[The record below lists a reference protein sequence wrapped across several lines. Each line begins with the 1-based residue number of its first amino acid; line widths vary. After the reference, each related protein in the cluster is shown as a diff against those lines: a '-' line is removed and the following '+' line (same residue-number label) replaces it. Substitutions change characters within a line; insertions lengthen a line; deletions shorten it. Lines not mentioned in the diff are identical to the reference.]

1 MPLMQTRANVT
12 WSGNL
17 RDGSGTLTPGS
28 GAFPELP
35 LTFAARTESQGGK
48 TNPEELLASAHAIC
62 YAMVMSN
69 VLTQEAGAPPE
80 RIEVEAVAT
89 LDRIDGALKITNMQ
103 LNIGAKVAG
112 IDAARFETLAREGE
126 QRCPV
131 SNALRGNV
139 EIAVSARL
147 L

>member
-1 MPLMQTRANVT
+1 MALMETRANVV
-12 WSGNL
+12 WEGGL
-17 RDGSGTLTPGS
+17 RDGSGKLTPGS

-35 LTFAARTESQGGK
+35 LTFAARTESQDGK

-69 VLTQEAGAPPE
+69 VLAQEAGSAAE
-80 RIEVEAVAT
+80 RIEVTAT
-89 LDRIDGALKITNMQ
+89 CTLERGESGLVIKSMLLDIK
-103 LNIGAKVAG
+103 AKVAG
-112 IDAARFETLAREGE
+112 LDAAKFEELAKSGE
-126 QRCPV
+126 QKCPV

-139 EIAVSARL
+139 EITVRAGL